1 MRINDYFDNVYLLNL
16 HKRKERFEKSAQK
29 LNQVEVKFDIFNGC
43 DGSVLNHLWQKLG
56 NTNFSNPRYLGCA
69 ISHLSIYQDAIESGY
84 KKILIIEDDNLIHH
98 NIQNIF
104 DSMEVPEFKDLIYLG
119 YIPLSDDMAMW
130 TYEIAYTDSNAIN
143 SNFFNCRNLWGLFSY
158 GITSEL
164 MLETLDVYNR
174 EFPMELD
181 RYFVNTIQ
189 PRGGSV
195 ASVPQLF
202 CCDDDIISDNTGW
215 SEHLSTKS
223 IDRRFSSRQD
233 YI

>member
-104 DSMEVPEFKDLIYLG
+104 DSMEVPEF
-119 YIPLSDDMAMW
+119 
-130 TYEIAYTDSNAIN
+130 
-143 SNFFNCRNLWGLFSY
+143 
-158 GITSEL
+158 
-164 MLETLDVYNR
+164 
-174 EFPMELD
+174 
-181 RYFVNTIQ
+181 
-189 PRGGSV
+189 
-195 ASVPQLF
+195 
-202 CCDDDIISDNTGW
+202 
-215 SEHLSTKS
+215 LSTHPLLDERIRNIEKKYKNKP
-223 IDRRFSSRQD
+223 IHVKKNENLAE
-233 YI
+233 IWKIL